1 MYRSLN
7 RPTAADWDAPISS
20 PDAAPSA
27 GLRPVRH
34 RRRPGSIG
42 SPDQPMDPQP
52 SESVPAETG
61 TAPGIPAGG
70 QSLPSDRQPASPNYL
85 VGYKRPPGSGQFKK
99 GQSGNPKGR
108 PRGAKSIREFFD
120 QELSATVPIREGGRS
135 RKISKRE
142 VIVKRQ
148 INKAMEGDPK
158 STELIMKV
166 EGVIHRGGRGPAG
179 SGDAGPVD
187 PRQEEI
193 EREIAAEFLAMA
205 GEAPREGKQLNT
217 DGEDDDDRD
226 P

>member
-1 MYRSLN
+1 MSSSDN
-7 RPTAADWDAPISS
+7 RPTSLDWDAPISS
-20 PDAAPSA
+20 PEATPSA

-34 RRRPGSIG
+34 RPRPGSIS
-42 SPDQPMDPQP
+42 SPDQPVDPQLN
-52 SESVPAETG
+52 ESVPAESVP
-61 TAPGIPAGG
+61 APGIPAGG
-70 QSLPSDRQPASPNYL
+70 PSPPSDRQPASPNYL

-108 PRGAKSIREFFD
+108 PRGAKSMHDLFD

-205 GEAPREGKQLNT
+205 GEAPRGGKQLNT
-217 DGEDDDDRD
+217 DGDDDDDRD